1 MGPFQSQARS
11 QVAGLDWPSMCL
23 GALMLAMVFLLIL
36 LAKPGGD
43 TAVNWIDD
51 ITLTIFSLAAT
62 VFTAAAAA
70 RNRGSRRGLGW
81 ALISFGLLMNT
92 FGEVA
97 WGIQEL
103 GLGKEDVFPSVADI
117 GYLGLYPPVFLG
129 LLLLPQ
135 APSSGLWRLK
145 MSIDVLVGVAAVA
158 AVTSTIVLHSIIS
171 AGDTSGTE
179 RALSLAYP
187 LADLAIIF
195 AILALIARSGST
207 SAVGPLV
214 FLALGFG
221 AIAFSDSLY
230 TYLTEIG
237 KYDSGSYIDAGWLAG
252 YTLVAMAGAA
262 RAHAYASSEPTAAA
276 KNDPPQLW
284 QQVAMYTPVVA
295 FAGLILVDGDLRQVL
310 PLAAFIGI
318 VALMFVRQLITHGEI
333 LRIYERQLGFA
344 DELESKVRAQ
354 TLELWHRRAW
364 EKKENDP
371 ADVTLPAPTRD
382 WDGGEAPPIPS
393 PSSKFS

>member
-1 MGPFQSQARS
+1 
-11 QVAGLDWPSMCL
+11 MCL

-43 TAVNWIDD
+43 TAVTWIDD
-51 ITLTIFSLAAT
+51 ITLAVFSLAAT
-62 VFTAAAAA
+62 VFTAAAAV
-70 RNRGSRRGLGW
+70 RNRGSRRGIGW
-81 ALISFGLLMNT
+81 ALISIGLLMNT

-103 GLGKEDVFPSVADI
+103 AMGKQDVFPSVADV

-135 APSSGLWRLK
+135 APSSGFWRLK

-158 AVTSTIVLHSIIS
+158 AITSTVVLNSVIS
-171 AGDTSGTE
+171 ASDTTGTE
-179 RALSLAYP
+179 RAVSLAYP

-195 AILALIARSGST
+195 AVLALIARSGSS

-221 AIAFSDSLY
+221 GIAFSDSLY
-230 TYLTEIG
+230 TYLTQIG

-262 RAHAYASSEPTAAA
+262 RAHVYASSEPTAAA
-276 KNDPPQLW
+276 EDDPPRLW

-295 FAGLILVDGDLRQVL
+295 LAGLILVDADLRQVL

-318 VALMFVRQLITHGEI
+318 VGLMFVRQLITHSEI

-364 EKKENDP
+364 EKKEHDP
-371 ADVTLPAPTRD
+371 ADVILPAPTRD

>member
-1 MGPFQSQARS
+1 MI
-11 QVAGLDWPSMCL
+11 
-23 GALMLAMVFLLIL
+23 AMVFLVIL

-43 TAVNWIDD
+43 GAVTWIDD
-51 ITLTIFSLAAT
+51 ITLTVFSLAAT

-70 RNRGSRRGLGW
+70 RNWGSRRGVAW
-81 ALISFGLLMNT
+81 AFISLGLLMNT

-97 WGIQEL
+97 WGVQEL
-103 GLGKEDVFPSVADI
+103 AMGKEDVFPSVADI

-135 APSSGLWRLK
+135 APTSGFWRLK

-158 AVTSTIVLHSIIS
+158 VITSTVVLGSVIS
-171 AGDTSGTE
+171 ASDTTGAE
-179 RALSLAYP
+179 KAVSLAYP

-195 AILALIARSGST
+195 AVLALIARSSST

-230 TYLTEIG
+230 TYLTQIG

-252 YTLVAMAGAA
+252 YTLVALAGAA
-262 RAHAYASSEPTAAA
+262 RAHVYASSEPTAA
-276 KNDPPQLW
+276 KDDPPRLW
-284 QQVAMYTPVVA
+284 QEVSMYAPVVA
-295 FAGLILVDGDLRQVL
+295 LAGLILIDGDLRHVL
-310 PLAAFIGI
+310 PLAVFIGI
-318 VALMFVRQLITHGEI
+318 VALMFIRQLITHSEI

-354 TLELWHRRAW
+354 TLELWRRRAW
-364 EKKENDP
+364 EKKEHDP
-371 ADVTLPAPTRD
+371 KDVNLPAPTRD

-393 PSSKFS
+393 PTRELS